1 MYEKLRVILA
11 LAIPAIVENIL
22 QTVVGFVDT
31 LFVSRLGLVNLTA
44 VGVTNSILAIYIAVF
59 MALGVG
65 TSSLISRSIGAGDLT
80 RAKAIARQSTWISG
94 GIGLLFG
101 LITLFLASPL
111 LEVMGAEPEVLQA
124 ATVYFRIVG
133 MPAVFLSLMT
143 IFGSI
148 LRASGDTKSPM
159 RVGLWMNAAHIV
171 LDYLLIF
178 GLWSVPGLGLA
189 GAAWSTVL
197 VRAVSTVALYWKIRQ
212 SPVSFHLFGRSS
224 GEERATGKE
233 LLTLSTPTAI
243 ERLVMRG
250 GQVLYFGLIV
260 HLGTST
266 FAAHT
271 IAGNIESFAYMPGYG
286 LAIAA
291 TTLVGKSM
299 GAKQE
304 RDAYSYA
311 MLTTAVG
318 VVIQA
323 VAGIVLFTLTPWFA
337 QWFTSDRD
345 VIELVTTALRIDAFG
360 QPALAVSLIL
370 AGALQG
376 AGDTKSPMYSTLVGM
391 WAIRII
397 GVYILGI
404 HMQMGI
410 AGVWLS
416 IVIDLLIRAVYLYL
430 RMKKR
435 FQEGI
440 AW

>member
-11 LAIPAIVENIL
+11 LAVPAIVENIL

-31 LFVSRLGLVNLTA
+31 LFVSRLGLVNVTA
-44 VGVTNSILAIYIAVF
+44 VGVANSILAIYIAVF

-65 TSSLISRSIGAGDLT
+65 TSSLIARSVGAGDLM

-94 GIGLLFG
+94 GMGLLFG

-111 LEVMGAEPEVLQA
+111 LEVMGAEPDVLQA

-171 LDYLLIF
+171 LDYYLIF

-212 SPVSFHLFGRSS
+212 SPVSFHLLGRSS
-224 GEERATGKE
+224 GDERETGKE

-304 RDAYSYA
+304 RDVIFGDFASKIDFFHFIIPSY
-311 MLTTAVG
+311 
-318 VVIQA
+318 
-323 VAGIVLFTLTPWFA
+323 
-337 QWFTSDRD
+337 R
-345 VIELVTTALRIDAFG
+345 
-360 QPALAVSLIL
+360 
-370 AGALQG
+370 
-376 AGDTKSPMYSTLVGM
+376 
-391 WAIRII
+391 
-397 GVYILGI
+397 
-404 HMQMGI
+404 
-410 AGVWLS
+410 
-416 IVIDLLIRAVYLYL
+416 
-430 RMKKR
+430 
-435 FQEGI
+435 
-440 AW
+440 